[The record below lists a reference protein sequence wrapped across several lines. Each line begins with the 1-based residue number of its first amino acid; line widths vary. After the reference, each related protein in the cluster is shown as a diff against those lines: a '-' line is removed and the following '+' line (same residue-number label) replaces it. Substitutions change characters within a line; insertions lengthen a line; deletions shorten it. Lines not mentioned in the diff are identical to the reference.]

1 MGNGGGASTVAI
13 VENTDIKVNVMEA
26 IYDNKYSP
34 DVARGTGCIYWK
46 SDWGAQHD
54 NGTVNSPA
62 TIFDYEA
69 DHALEHKINAQE
81 YEVNRVRG
89 SPAVSDKRRKTSDNR
104 FRTENF
110 KG

>member
-1 MGNGGGASTVAI
+1 
-13 VENTDIKVNVMEA
+13 MEA

-34 DVARGTGCIYWK
+34 DAARGTGCIYWK

-62 TIFDYEA
+62 TIFDHEA

-81 YEVNRVRG
+81 YEVNSTWQR
-89 SPAVSDKRRKTSDNR
+89 PAVSDKRRKTSDNR